1 MSPAPETVTETIE
14 DRVADRRLLLFG
26 VLILSGLFAFGAS
39 VQSIVVHEMPSV
51 SVGGVPLHPIAE
63 MVLRF
68 TANLVAVAALGFG
81 ATWWRLTDRGIR
93 SAVLLAVPLSVLAS
107 LSRLAVQL
115 LFGVHTWDHASTAV
129 TDAITAVPIGFVSL
143 VTALALVFLR
153 RQARTSERERR
164 AAGIRATEALGELQ
178 QEELRVRRDVADA
191 LHGSLQNRFLLL
203 GATIGEIADEL
214 GGTEAGFS
222 SAAGS
227 SSAAGGIDADRA
239 VALGERLRR
248 VRSDLDHLRERELRE
263 LSAALYPEALDR
275 GLVPACRAL
284 VARIPRSIPVR
295 FDSGVTTPDPL
306 DRHARLL
313 LVRVVEEG
321 VSNALRHGE
330 AAEISVGIS
339 EHRGGY
345 AVEVGHRGVEP
356 TADPRLSGLARLR
369 SRLADHGGGLTLA
382 AEPGGGA
389 LRAWIPVPAPGA
401 IPD

>member
-1 MSPAPETVTETIE
+1 MSPAPETVTETVE

-26 VLILSGLFAFGAS
+26 VLILSGLFALGAS

-93 SAVLLAVPLSVLAS
+93 SAVLLAVPLSILAS
-107 LSRLAVQL
+107 LSRLAIQL

-191 LHGSLQNRFLLL
+191 LHGSLQSRFLLL

-214 GGTEAGFS
+214 GGTE
-222 SAAGS
+222 AGS

-356 TADPRLSGLARLR
+356 ASDPRLSGLARLR

-389 LRAWIPVPAPGA
+389 LRAWIPAPGS